1 MVDHDIGG
9 RLRRAR
15 EQRGLSIGDAAN
27 LTKLSPVVLRAIE
40 RNDFA
45 SLPQGLYCKAYLR
58 TLAAE
63 VGLDANQV
71 AADFDAL
78 HPKVVWPP
86 DASPL
91 MMTGQDRLIDQL
103 TPSPRGT
110 IVSMT
115 VTVALL
121 MAWFALQ
128 RGSSTPSSPVEDAG
142 DESSLA
148 QTAPQLQTAIEMPDA
163 RHGDPRV
170 AAVDAGLDGPLR
182 VALTATDWC
191 WVTAETDGERVLY
204 RLVEPGEHLVLE
216 GQRRISM
223 RLGDGDAVTVSINDG
238 PRRTAGADGE
248 VVELDVRSDDV
259 WKVRGGDVETPSDMA
274 RRPTRAHYRG

>member
-1 MVDHDIGG
+1 MADHDIGG
-9 RLRRAR
+9 RLRHAR
-15 EQRGLSIGDAAN
+15 EERGLSIGDAAN

-45 SLPQGLYCKAYLR
+45 SLPEGLYRKAYLR

-63 VGLDANQV
+63 VGLDANEV

-78 HPKVVWPP
+78 HPPAALPP
-86 DASPL
+86 DVSPL
-91 MMTGQDRLIDQL
+91 AMTGQDRLIDQL

-115 VTVALL
+115 VMVALSL
-121 MAWFALQ
+121 AWFAYQ
-128 RGSSTPSSPVEDAG
+128 RGPSPQSSPEDAR
-142 DESSLA
+142 DEFSSA
-148 QTAPQLQTAIEMPDA
+148 QIAPQLPGAIEMPGTPV
-163 RHGDPRV
+163 GDPRV
-170 AAVDAGLDGPLR
+170 AAVDAVLEVPLR

-191 WVTAETDGERVLY
+191 WVSAETDGERVLY
-204 RLVEPGEHLVLE
+204 RLIEPGEHLVLE
-216 GQRRISM
+216 GQRRISL
-223 RLGDGDAVTVSINDG
+223 RLGDAGAVTVSINDG
-238 PRRTAGADGE
+238 PRRTPGADGE

-274 RRPTRAHYRG
+274 WRPIGRAHYRG